1 MDYEFAMVT
10 TKGGDSG
17 MTSLYGY
24 EQRFR
29 KDGEI
34 FDVLGDLDELNSHV
48 GLAKAHYRERFNREI
63 DRGEAMEFAV
73 SELLEDIQS
82 QIIHISSELATRKD
96 SPEASM
102 IPRLEPAALERMEAC
117 YREVLDTTAIPAV
130 FVHPGAS
137 IISAQFDVAR
147 TVCRRC
153 ERRLVHAHAPVAVI
167 TYINRLSDLLFTIAR
182 AV

>member
-1 MDYEFAMVT
+1 MDYEFDMVT
-10 TKGGDSG
+10 TKGGDTG

-29 KDGEI
+29 KDAEI
-34 FDVLGDLDELNSHV
+34 FEVLGDLDELNSHI
-48 GLAKAHYRERFNREI
+48 GLAKAHYRQRFAREI

-82 QIIHISSELATRKD
+82 QIIHISSELATRKG
-96 SPEASM
+96 SPEAAA
-102 IPRLEPAALERMEAC
+102 IPRLVPAALERMESC
-117 YREVLDTTAIPAV
+117 YREVLDTTSIPAV
-130 FVHPGAS
+130 FIHPGAS
-137 IISAQFDVAR
+137 VLSAEFDVAR

-153 ERRLVHAHAPVAVI
+153 ERRLVHASAPMGTI

>member
-1 MDYEFAMVT
+1 MDYEFEMVT

-29 KDGEI
+29 KDAEI
-34 FDVLGDLDELNSHV
+34 FDLLGDLDELNSHI
-48 GLAKAHYRERFNREI
+48 GLAKAHYRMRFAREI
-63 DRGEAMEFAV
+63 DRGEALEFSV
-73 SELLEDIQS
+73 SEMLEDIQT

-96 SPEASM
+96 SPEAAA
-102 IPRLEPAALERMEAC
+102 IPRLHPSALDRMEAC
-117 YREVLDTTAIPAV
+117 YREILDTTAIPAV
-130 FVHPGAS
+130 FIHPGAS
-137 IISAQFDVAR
+137 VVSAHFDVAR

-153 ERRLVHAHAPVAVI
+153 ERRLVHASAPTGTI
-167 TYINRLSDLLFTIAR
+167 TYINRLSDVLFTIAR